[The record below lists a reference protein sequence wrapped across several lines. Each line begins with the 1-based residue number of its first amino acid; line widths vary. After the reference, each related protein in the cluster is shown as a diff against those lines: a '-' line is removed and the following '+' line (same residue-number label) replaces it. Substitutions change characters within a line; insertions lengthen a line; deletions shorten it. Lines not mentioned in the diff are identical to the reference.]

1 VATALL
7 YEQLKGDLFGAI
19 QQSSHYQRLAKMG
32 IEEDIRFC
40 MQRDVFSV
48 VPMLRAGEIVL

>member
-1 VATALL
+1 
-7 YEQLKGDLFGAI
+7 LFGAI